1 MNQSSR
7 LVAAALLLGSAA
19 ALMLSSAA
27 AQAETTLKVV
37 MINDLASLDPVQ
49 STAAFVRNHGF
60 LVYDQLFALD
70 SKGEA
75 QPEMVDSFTTSAD
88 GKSWRF
94 TLRAGQMFH
103 DGTPVRAADAVA
115 SIKRWAQ
122 RDVVGKALMADTA
135 SLEVVDDRTFALTLS
150 KPFALVTEALA
161 RPTASAL
168 FVMPERLANTPP
180 TTAITDATGS
190 GPFIFVASEWQV
202 GHRAVYRRNPDY
214 HPRPEKPDG
223 LAGGKVAMVDR
234 IEWLS
239 MPDAA
244 TAAAALQTGEVD
256 YLEQPSP
263 DLLPTL
269 ERNKSIRLM
278 AVNPIGYDIWL
289 RPNSALPPFDKPQA
303 RQALL
308 YLVDQKENLDAIGIR
323 PSEQVPYCPAY
334 FMCGSPLETSA
345 GARGLQ
351 RIDVAKAKS
360 LLAEAGYNGQ
370 RVVFMDPTDQ
380 AINHAATLT
389 MAQNFAK
396 AGLNMDVPAMD
407 WASVTQRRNKKDPV
421 EQGGWNLFIT
431 IANVLDGSSPLT
443 NLYLAAPC
451 TNGLAGWPCD
461 EQLETL
467 RRSWWE
473 EPDAAKRHAILDQV
487 HARAYDV
494 LPYINAGQFR
504 TLTAFR
510 SNIEGIRPTTIPVF
524 WGVEKK

>member
-1 MNQSSR
+1 M
-7 LVAAALLLGSAA
+7 VLLATSAA
-19 ALMLSSAA
+19 H
-27 AQAETTLKVV
+27 AETTLKIV

-70 SKGEA
+70 SKGDP
-75 QPEMVDSFTTSAD
+75 QPEMVDTFTKSDD
-88 GKSWRF
+88 GMSWRF
-94 TLRAGQMFH
+94 TLRPGLKFH

-135 SLEVVDDRTFALTLS
+135 SLDVIDERSFALKLS
-150 KPFALVTEALA
+150 RPFALVTEALA

-180 TTAITDATGS
+180 GTAITDATGS
-190 GPFIFVASEWQV
+190 GPFIFVADEWQV

-214 HPRPEKPDG
+214 VARAEAPDG
-223 LAGGKVAMVDR
+223 LAGGKVAKLDR

-244 TAAAALQTGEVD
+244 TAAAALQTGEID
-256 YLEQPSP
+256 YVEQPSP
-263 DLLPTL
+263 DLIPIL
-269 ERNKSIRLM
+269 EKDKNIKLM
-278 AVNPIGYDIWL
+278 AINPIGYDIWL
-289 RPNSALPPFDKPQA
+289 RPNSSLPPFDKAAA

-323 PSEQVPYCPAY
+323 PSEQVPYCPAF

-351 RIDVAKAKS
+351 RIDVAKAKA
-360 LLAEAGYNGQ
+360 LLAEAGYKGEK
-370 RVVFMDPTDQ
+370 VVFMDPTDQ

-396 AGLNMDVPAMD
+396 AGLAMDVPAMD
-407 WASVTQRRNKKDPV
+407 WATVTQRRNKKDAV
-421 EQGGWNLFIT
+421 DQGGWNLFIT

-451 TNGLAGWPCD
+451 SNGLAGWPCD
-461 EQLETL
+461 EELERL

-473 EPDAAKRHAILDQV
+473 EPDAGKRRALLDQV
-487 HARAYDV
+487 QARAYEV

-504 TLTAFR
+504 TLGAFR
-510 SNIEGIRPTTIPVF
+510 ANIEGVRATTIPVF